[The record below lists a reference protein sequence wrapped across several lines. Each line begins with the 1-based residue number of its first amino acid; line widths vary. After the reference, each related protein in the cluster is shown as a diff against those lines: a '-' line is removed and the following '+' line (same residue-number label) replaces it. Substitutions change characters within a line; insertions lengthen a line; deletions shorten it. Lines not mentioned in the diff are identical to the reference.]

1 MQNLRRGAETKIM
14 VSAEIIPIE
23 PETGNAETG
32 TKRNQQH
39 IPLFSPLTQK
49 V

>member
-23 PETGNAETG
+23 PYAVIREREYF
-32 TKRNQQH
+32 
-39 IPLFSPLTQK
+39 LF
-49 V
+49 